1 MIIQL
6 HFWPYQ
12 IIVHWISEIFTGN
25 LNASKGRNLLI
36 GHPKSSL
43 ETWKLQW
50 VEIYSSDTPR
60 STGKILE
67 WCNGSFLVQFLAS
80 RALLKY
86 FQCRHWLVAPILNS
100 NKSSYLYITRQRVVT
115 KVRFWCFFHFLRKH
129 LWAKFYTWN
138 KYLKYQ
144 YQELERILNKFIWK
158 ICLTLLAIR

>member
-1 MIIQL
+1 MAASKTFKGQFIIIQL

-12 IIVHWISEIFTGN
+12 IIIHWISEIFTGN
-25 LNASKGRNLLI
+25 LNASKGGNLLI

-43 ETWKLQW
+43 ETWKLRW

-67 WCNGSFLVQFLAS
+67 WRNGSFLVQFLAS

-115 KVRFWCFFHFLRKH
+115 N
-129 LWAKFYTWN
+129 TWN

-158 ICLTLLAIR
+158 ICLTLLALR

>member
-12 IIVHWISEIFTGN
+12 IIIHWISEIFTGN
-25 LNASKGRNLLI
+25 LNASKGGNLLI
-36 GHPKSSL
+36 GHQKSSL
-43 ETWKLQW
+43 ETWKFRW

-67 WCNGSFLVQFLAS
+67 WRNGSFLVQFLAS

-86 FQCRHWLVAPILNS
+86 FQCTHWLVAPILNS

-115 KVRFWCFFHFLRKH
+115 N
-129 LWAKFYTWN
+129 TWN

-158 ICLTLLAIR
+158 ICLTLLALR